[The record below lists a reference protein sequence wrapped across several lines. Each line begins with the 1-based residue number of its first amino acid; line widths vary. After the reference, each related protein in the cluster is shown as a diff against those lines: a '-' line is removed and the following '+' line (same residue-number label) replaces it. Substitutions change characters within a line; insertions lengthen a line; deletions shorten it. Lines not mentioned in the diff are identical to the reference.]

1 MSLLYK
7 LRKIERTYADGRQ
20 DPANGKWYARTVYI
34 GERNLDYIAERVSYS
49 TTVTKA
55 DCYAVIKALIREIDD
70 RLSSSYKVKLDGLG
84 TFYTQISS
92 NGAVEKE
99 EFTAA
104 KNIRRVMVRFQPS
117 YTVDM
122 ATGELTGAL
131 LKNLKFQETVK
142 TV

>member
-34 GERNLDYIAERVSYS
+34 GE
-49 TTVTKA
+49 
-55 DCYAVIKALIREIDD
+55 IDD
-70 RLSSSYKVKLDGLG
+70 RLSASYKVKLDGLG

-122 ATGELTGAL
+122 ATGERTGAL